1 MSRTL
6 GTYKLAHAIEL
17 ETRLEGETKVD
28 ELKPAGFCV
37 VMKRPKAK
45 DMRVYDQYEGQDI
58 SALLAILPRIT
69 NLDVQAVEN
78 LDAEDMGELG
88 NLFGKYA
95 PAGRE
100 TGADEAGEDGQTTG
114 ATASA

>member
-6 GTYKLAHAIEL
+6 GTYKLKHCIEL

-45 DMRVYDQYEGQDI
+45 DMRVFDQHEGQDI

-78 LDAEDMGELG
+78 LDAEDMAELG
-88 NLFGKYA
+88 NLFGEHA
-95 PAGRE
+95 PDGRT
-100 TGADEAGEDGQTTG
+100 TGADEAGADGPTTG
-114 ATASA
+114 GTASE